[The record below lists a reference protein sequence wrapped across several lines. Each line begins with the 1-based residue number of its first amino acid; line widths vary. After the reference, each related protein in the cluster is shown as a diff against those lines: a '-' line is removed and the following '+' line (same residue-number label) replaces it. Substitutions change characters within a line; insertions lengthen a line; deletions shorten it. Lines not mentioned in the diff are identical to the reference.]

1 MIITCTNCNKKFE
14 VNSALIPDGGRLL
27 QCSACNYEWFYK
39 EKFSEDT
46 VKKDDYVKKT
56 NLDETFIKKKDEIN
70 IENILINPDLIS
82 ERDLKKENL
91 KNEISKSKS
100 FTKIN
105 TSKNKVK
112 RINILNL
119 TIIFIISF
127 IALIILIDT
136 FKTPISLL
144 IPNIELILYNLYETF
159 KDVTLFIKDLL

>member
-1 MIITCTNCNKKFE
+1 FFKENI
-14 VNSALIPDGGRLL
+14 SADP
-27 QCSACNYEWFYK
+27 
-39 EKFSEDT
+39 
-46 VKKDDYVKKT
+46 VKIDDNVSPT
-56 NLDETFIKKKDEIN
+56 GLDETFIKRKKELN
-70 IENILINPDLIS
+70 IENNLVNTDNLS
-82 ERDLKKENL
+82 EEYLEKKNLENETD
-91 KNEISKSKS
+91 KWKS

-159 KDVTLFIKDLL
+159 KDVILFIKDLL